1 MSRRVAAAS
10 TGDKLA
16 LGIVAAG
23 VIIGAIWLVKSGKAN
38 KFFERAWPVVQD
50 LGRTYGP
57 PLMEAVQR
65 HTDGQA
71 VFRQEARA
79 EAQTLGERIARVLA
93 YSSEPLLAVDIAQ
106 ELERPES
113 AGPQPDGPRRTPEL
127 PSVHG
132 GDPRPV
138 GAGKPSGYT
147 RGPLPPTEVWDYRAR
162 LHKDANRTWETAS
175 ARSAQG
181 RMPTDDVDDPPE
193 VTDQFSVRV
202 RPVTRPTGRSCGQ
215 QVSGLPGSPVTL
227 PQLPDWIG

>member
-1 MSRRVAAAS
+1 VAAAS

-23 VIIGAIWLVKSGKAN
+23 VVIGAIWLVKSGKAD

-106 ELERPES
+106 ELERPEP

-127 PSVHG
+127 PSVRG

-138 GAGKPSGYT
+138 GAGQAVQVHARASPA
-147 RGPLPPTEVWDYRAR
+147 DRAR

-175 ARSAQG
+175 VRSAQG

-202 RPVTRPTGRSCGQ
+202 RPVT
-215 QVSGLPGSPVTL
+215 
-227 PQLPDWIG
+227 